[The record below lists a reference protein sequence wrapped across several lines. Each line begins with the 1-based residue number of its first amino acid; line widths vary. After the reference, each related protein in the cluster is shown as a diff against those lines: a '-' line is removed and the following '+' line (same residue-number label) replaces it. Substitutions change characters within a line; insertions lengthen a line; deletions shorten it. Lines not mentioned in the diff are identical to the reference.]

1 MWVSCK
7 RHIAGNHQ
15 FDKFVGPVPDLN
27 LRQKLKLGVIIRF
40 AKVHRLAVCFTER
53 KLAGDVG
60 LRESRVLNLPVKPI
74 SCTQY
79 STNTTAQSL
88 QTKTFQFT
96 STLTSNKLTTHKPT
110 GMCKLISDGDG
121 RTGGKDMK
129 SLCMSD
135 RKSGKQGFE

>member
-15 FDKFVGPVPDLN
+15 FDKFVGPDLN
-27 LRQKLKLGVIIRF
+27 LLQKLKLWVILCF
-40 AKVHRLAVCFTER
+40 AEVRRLAVCFTEI

-60 LRESRVLNLPVKPI
+60 LREPRVLNLPVKPI

-79 STNTTAQSL
+79 STNTTTQSL

-96 STLTSNKLTTHKPT
+96 STLANNKLTMHKPT

-129 SLCMSD
+129 SLCMND